1 MSSSQRFFNRAI
13 TFHDIVGSGQVED
26 LILWRK
32 KNQTVMILLVT
43 LATFEK
49 SGYTL
54 LSHVSNALLILVVI
68 LFLWDKSAPILNR
81 IVMFEP

>member
-1 MSSSQRFFNRAI
+1 MGSSQRLFNSEI
-13 TFHDIVGSGQVED
+13 TLHNILGSGQVED

-43 LATFEK
+43 LATFIVFER

-54 LSHVSNALLILVVI
+54 LSLVSNVLLLFCCYSILI
-68 LFLWDKSAPILNR
+68 LFLRACLI
-81 IVMFEP
+81 